1 MSDMS
6 RRSYAQSCS
15 LASGLDVL
23 GERWTL
29 LLVRELL
36 LGPQR
41 FSDLLESLD
50 GIGPNTLAA
59 RLRGMESDGLVSKR
73 RLPPPAASTV
83 YELTERGA
91 ALEPVL
97 LEMARWGRSL
107 LPAEPG
113 DLHPGWVAFGLK
125 TAFDP
130 AAATD
135 VDLTYEVW
143 VDGES
148 YVVAIGGGRLTVAR
162 GEHPRPDARI
172 ETDGETLY
180 RLGNGELDL
189 RAATAAGTLRFSGDR
204 TAHRAWARSFTV
216 VPPASGPPSARAGA
230 TSATPPARTRRRS
243 APAPRAR

>member
-1 MSDMS
+1 MS
-6 RRSYAQSCS
+6 RRSYEQTCS

-41 FSDLLESLD
+41 FSDLLDSLE
-50 GIGPNTLAA
+50 GIGPNTLAT
-59 RLRGMESDGLVSKR
+59 RLRGMETDGLVTKR

-83 YELTERGA
+83 YELTDRGE

-97 LEMARWGRSL
+97 LELARWGRPL
-107 LPAEPG
+107 LPAEPH

-130 AAATD
+130 GGAEGL
-135 VDLTYEVW
+135 DLTCELR
-143 VDGES
+143 VDGEP
-148 YVVAIGGGRLTVAR
+148 YVVTIRGGRLDVTR
-162 GEHPRPDARI
+162 GEHPHPDARI
-172 ETDGETLY
+172 ETDGAALF

-189 RAATAAGTLRFSGDR
+189 RAAISAGTVRFDGDR
-204 TAHRAWARSFTV
+204 SSQRAWARSFSV
-216 VPPASGPPSARAGA
+216 VPASEGVPSGVPSGA
-230 TSATPPARTRRRS
+230 PPARTRRPSR
-243 APAPRAR
+243 PGPRAR